1 MRSLLVCALA
11 LGPILGCG
19 GDDLLL
25 PGDGAATRIAIASG
39 DGQEGAVGSILAES
53 IAVLV
58 SDATG
63 RPVMGQP
70 VVFASV
76 TGEGA
81 QLTPDTALTGAD
93 GRARA
98 EWVLGQDPGTQT
110 ATAALALGTDDAA
123 PSVLFSAS
131 ASAGGAAA
139 LALVSGDNQTAPA
152 GSTLPESLIVRVSDR
167 FGNPVSGTSVTWTA
181 FGGGSVSAAQV
192 TTGANGRAG
201 VRRSLGSQTGEQET
215 RATVSGLSG
224 SPVTFTH
231 TATSSGGGGGGGGG
245 DGSRVTIISGNDQS
259 APAGSELP
267 EPLVIRVTD
276 NAGRPVSGAPV
287 AWLVTDGGGSVD
299 PVFGVTGGDGHAS
312 TRWTLGDNR
321 GRNRLNAVV
330 GGIGSEEFEA
340 RATRGEDDDD

>member
-1 MRSLLVCALA
+1 MRSLLVCV
-11 LGPILGCG
+11 LGLILGCG

-39 DGQEGAVGSILAES
+39 DRQEGAVGSILAES

-63 RPVMGQP
+63 RPVMGQS
-70 VVFASV
+70 VVFTAVS
-76 TGEGA
+76 GEGA
-81 QLTPDTALTGAD
+81 ELTPDTALTGAD

-98 EWVLGQDPGTQT
+98 EWVLGQDVGTQT
-110 ATAALALGTDDAA
+110 ATAALALASDDAA

-131 ASAGGAAA
+131 ASAAGAAA
-139 LALVSGDNQTAPA
+139 LELVSGDNQTAAA
-152 GSTLPESLIVRVSDR
+152 GSTLPEALIVRVSDR
-167 FGNPVSGTSVTWTA
+167 FGNPVSGTAVAWA
-181 FGGGSVSAAQV
+181 AIGGGSVSAAQV

-201 VRRSLGSQTGEQET
+201 VRRSLGSQAGEQET
-215 RATVSGLSG
+215 RATVSALSG

-231 TATSSGGGGGGGGG
+231 IATSSGGGGGGGGAG
-245 DGSRVTIISGNDQS
+245 EGSRVTIISGDDQS

-276 NAGRPVSGAPV
+276 NAGRPVSGAAV
-287 AWLVTDGGGSVD
+287 AWLVTDGGGSAD
-299 PVFGVTGGDGHAS
+299 PMFGVTGGDGQAS
-312 TRWTLGDNR
+312 TRWTLGDDR

-330 GGIGSEEFEA
+330 GGIGNEEFEA
-340 RATRGEDDDD
+340 RATRGDGDDD

>member
-1 MRSLLVCALA
+1 MRSLLVY
-11 LGPILGCG
+11 GPAVGLILGCG

-39 DGQEGAVGSILAES
+39 DGQEGAVGSVLAES

-70 VVFASV
+70 VVFAAMA
-76 TGEGA
+76 GEGA
-81 QLTPDTALTGAD
+81 ELTPDTALTGVD

-98 EWVLGQDPGTQT
+98 EWVLGQDLGTQT
-110 ATAALALGTDDAA
+110 ATAALVLGTDNAA

-131 ASAGGAAA
+131 ASAAGAAA
-139 LALVSGDNQTAPA
+139 LAVVSGDAQTAAA

-167 FGNPVSGTSVTWTA
+167 FGNPVSSTAVAWTPI
-181 FGGGSVSAAQV
+181 GGGSVSAAQV

-201 VRRSLGSQTGEQET
+201 VRRLLGSQAGEQET

-231 TATSSGGGGGGGGG
+231 IATSSGGGGGGGE
-245 DGSRVTIISGNDQS
+245 GSRVTIVSGNDQS

-276 NAGRPVSGAPV
+276 DAGRPVSGAPV
-287 AWLVTDGGGSVD
+287 AWLVTDGGGSAD
-299 PVFGVTGGDGHAS
+299 PVFGVTGGDGQAS
-312 TRWTLGDNR
+312 ARWTLGDDR

-340 RATRGEDDDD
+340 RATRGDGDDD